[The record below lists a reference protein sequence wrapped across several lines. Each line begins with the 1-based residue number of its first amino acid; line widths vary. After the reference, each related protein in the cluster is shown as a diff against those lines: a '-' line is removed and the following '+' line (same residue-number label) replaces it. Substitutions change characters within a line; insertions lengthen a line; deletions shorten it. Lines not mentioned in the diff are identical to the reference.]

1 MEILTVRSRE
11 PRSFRS
17 LYRTKF
23 VVPQLESV
31 PRPRLVE
38 LLERAAQRKLSI
50 LTAPAGWGKTSLLAE
65 WTRRTEMSVVWV
77 SFDATDREAIRFL
90 RLIVEACEAW
100 KPGLMADVHSSLL
113 VPHVANPEQV
123 FDDLFDVLSGI
134 DCEIAIVL
142 DEPPLDLPEI
152 ASFVDTLVRHSPA
165 NTHLL
170 VASRAE
176 FPLPVARMRTRGDV
190 TELRMDDLRFTDE
203 EIARFWNAIPDIA
216 FGPEEVAL
224 SREITEGWAA
234 GLSLA
239 AMASVG
245 SSTPRETLLG
255 FGGAHRDV
263 AEYLTEEVFATQSM
277 EMQDFLIRT
286 SLLDGF
292 SASLCDEMLNRQDS
306 QDVLL
311 YLEICNPFLVPLDGE
326 GRSYRYHGMFSGFLR
341 TCLHRLSLEEITSLH
356 LRAGRWYEREG
367 CIDDAVKHFLAA
379 DAQGDVVRVL
389 DTIAHRPVV
398 TADETACFVAW
409 ASAVPAE
416 LLQAYPAV
424 LRFYARTLTL
434 MGRLDEARGLVR
446 VLRSSEAGL
455 SEAQQR
461 HLEAESLAI
470 ESRIGA
476 YVGDNQATIASAEQ
490 ALALVGSGD
499 DALRADLLLSLGF
512 VHRGLGDLRKSTA
525 LFDEASRLGRSSG
538 SSQAEL
544 WGVRYL
550 AVDWVTQGRLADAW
564 ALISDELTRIN
575 QAGSSRDFARAALL
589 VGRAELEYERNDL
602 AASRE
607 SVEEALRIA
616 QVAGDAKILMN
627 AYVAQMY
634 LDFAEGKTE
643 SSLHAILRAQRL
655 LNGRQEE
662 ALHAGILLAIGNV
675 AAARQWAD
683 ASGFTLSDP
692 LLCDRGSAEQV
703 IFARIR
709 FESGAQEDAIAL
721 LERLR
726 EDAEEYDWVKR
737 VIQLGAVLAGAYQRV
752 GDMDRAIEAIEN
764 AIRLA
769 ASERYLRSILE
780 AGNDIESLIR
790 IVLRRGTLSP
800 VERAFALDIVLACAR
815 SDGGLPDRETLP
827 LVEPLTDR
835 QFQILNL
842 LAAGRSNREIAAEL
856 FVAEGTVKAH
866 VHQLYGKLMARNRIE
881 AIANARQLGLI
892 LS

>member
-1 MEILTVRSRE
+1 METLTVRSRE
-11 PRSFRS
+11 LRSFRS
-17 LYRTKF
+17 LYCTKF

-38 LLERAAQRKLSI
+38 RLERAAQRKLTI

-77 SFDATDREAIRFL
+77 SFDASDREAIRFL

-100 KPGLMADVHSSLL
+100 KPGLMADVLSSLL

-142 DEPPLDLPEI
+142 DEPPLDLPGI

-176 FPLPVARMRTRGDV
+176 FPLPIARMRTRGDV
-190 TELRMDDLRFTDE
+190 TEFRMDDLRFTDE

-239 AMASVG
+239 AMASAG
-245 SSTPRETLLG
+245 SSTPRETLQG

-263 AEYLTEEVFATQSM
+263 AEYLTEEVFATQPM

-292 SASLCDEMLNRQDS
+292 SAPLCDEMLNRQDS
-306 QDVLL
+306 LDVLR
-311 YLEICNPFLVPLDGE
+311 YLEICNPFLVPLDDE

-341 TCLHRLSLEEITSLH
+341 TRLHRLSPEEITSLH
-356 LRAGRWYEREG
+356 LRAGRWYERAG

-379 DAQGDVVRVL
+379 DAQADVVRVL

-416 LLQAYPAV
+416 LLRAYPAV
-424 LRFYARTLTL
+424 LRFHARVLTL

-446 VLRSSEAGL
+446 VLRSSGEEL
-455 SEAQQR
+455 SDAQRR

-476 YVGDNQATIASAEQ
+476 YLGDNQATIASAEQ
-490 ALALVGSGD
+490 ALALIGVGD
-499 DALRADLLLSLGF
+499 EALRADLLISLGF
-512 VHRGLGDLRKSTA
+512 VHRGLGDLRKSTG
-525 LFDEASRLGRSSG
+525 LFDEAARLGRSSG
-538 SSQAEL
+538 SPQSEL

-550 AVDWVTQGRLADAW
+550 AVDWVAQGRLADAW
-564 ALISDELTRIN
+564 ALISDELDRID
-575 QAGSSRDFARAALL
+575 QVGSFQDFARAALL

-602 AASRE
+602 AAGRG
-607 SVEEALRIA
+607 SVEEAIRIA

-627 AYVAQMY
+627 AYVVQMH
-634 LDFAEGKTE
+634 LDFAEGNIE

-655 LNGRQEE
+655 LNGRQEA
-662 ALHAGILLAIGNV
+662 ALHAGILLASGNL

-692 LLCDRGSAEQV
+692 LLCDRGPAEQV
-703 IFARIR
+703 TFARIR
-709 FESGAQEDAIAL
+709 FESGAREDAIAL

-726 EDAEEYDWVKR
+726 EDAGRYDWVKR
-737 VIQLGAVLAGAYQRV
+737 VIQVSAVLAGAYERM
-752 GDMDRAIEAIEN
+752 GDTDRANDAIET

-769 ASERYLRSILE
+769 TSERYVRSILD
-780 AGNDIESLIR
+780 AGGDVETPIR
-790 IVLRRGTLSP
+790 SVLRRGTLSP
-800 VERAFALDIVLACAR
+800 VERAFALDLVRASSR
-815 SDGGLPDRETLP
+815 SDGVLPNRETMP
-827 LVEPLTDR
+827 MVEPLTER
-835 QFQILNL
+835 QFQILQL

-881 AIANARQLGLI
+881 AIANAHHLGLVA
-892 LS
+892 S

>member
-1 MEILTVRSRE
+1 MEILTVRSYE

-38 LLERAAQRKLSI
+38 RLERAAQRKLAI

-77 SFDATDREAIRFL
+77 SFDASDREAIRFL

-152 ASFVDTLVRHSPA
+152 VSFVDTLVRHSPA

-190 TELRMDDLRFTDE
+190 TEFRMDDLRFTDE
-203 EIARFWNAIPDIA
+203 EIALFWDAIPDIA

-239 AMASVG
+239 AMASAG
-245 SSTPRETLLG
+245 SSTPRETLQG

-263 AEYLTEEVFATQSM
+263 TEYLTEEVFATQSM

-306 QDVLL
+306 QDVLR

-326 GRSYRYHGMFSGFLR
+326 GRSHRYHGMFSGFLR
-341 TCLHRLSLEEITSLH
+341 TRLHRLSPEEITSLH
-356 LRAGRWYEREG
+356 LRAGRWYERAG

-379 DAQGDVVRVL
+379 DAQADVVRVL

-416 LLQAYPAV
+416 LLRAYPAV
-424 LRFYARTLTL
+424 LRFHARVLTL
-434 MGRLDEARGLVR
+434 MGRLDEARGTGPR
-446 VLRSSEAGL
+446 VAFVGG
-455 SEAQQR
+455 
-461 HLEAESLAI
+461 
-470 ESRIGA
+470 GA
-476 YVGDNQATIASAEQ
+476 FRRPAATF
-490 ALALVGSGD
+490 GSGITRDRKPDRCLSRRQPD
-499 DALRADLLLSLGF
+499 D
-512 VHRGLGDLRKSTA
+512 HCKRG
-525 LFDEASRLGRSSG
+525 
-538 SSQAEL
+538 
-544 WGVRYL
+544 
-550 AVDWVTQGRLADAW
+550 
-564 ALISDELTRIN
+564 
-575 QAGSSRDFARAALL
+575 AGARANWG
-589 VGRAELEYERNDL
+589 GRR
-602 AASRE
+602 SP
-607 SVEEALRIA
+607 
-616 QVAGDAKILMN
+616 
-627 AYVAQMY
+627 
-634 LDFAEGKTE
+634 
-643 SSLHAILRAQRL
+643 
-655 LNGRQEE
+655 
-662 ALHAGILLAIGNV
+662 
-675 AAARQWAD
+675 
-683 ASGFTLSDP
+683 SG
-692 LLCDRGSAEQV
+692 
-703 IFARIR
+703 
-709 FESGAQEDAIAL
+709 
-721 LERLR
+721 
-726 EDAEEYDWVKR
+726 
-737 VIQLGAVLAGAYQRV
+737 
-752 GDMDRAIEAIEN
+752 
-764 AIRLA
+764 
-769 ASERYLRSILE
+769 
-780 AGNDIESLIR
+780 
-790 IVLRRGTLSP
+790 
-800 VERAFALDIVLACAR
+800 
-815 SDGGLPDRETLP
+815 
-827 LVEPLTDR
+827 
-835 QFQILNL
+835 
-842 LAAGRSNREIAAEL
+842 
-856 FVAEGTVKAH
+856 
-866 VHQLYGKLMARNRIE
+866 
-881 AIANARQLGLI
+881 
-892 LS
+892 